1 LVKQIGA
8 PAAELHAFLKASET
22 FFEREVASLQ
32 AFDQH
37 TQARQDLVEPDGL
50 CGGWGH
56 AWDHRSLHSS
66 KLRGRRSLFRVDGA
80 IVCVSV
86 TNQGVAL
93 PHRRR
98 RSRFGLRAQILL
110 GLAGV
115 TLIAIL
121 STGFLALWAAGNT
134 LRVHRETEALTLA
147 SAAARMASSVVGQA
161 DIMSPETR
169 EQLRAALLSL
179 SERSGGIGF
188 SVRSAGRGMVVSW
201 PPRVNGDIDPPIA
214 NSVLAGIQPALHYRN
229 SPDDGATQLLAYAGI
244 EAKGR
249 IIGVARVA
257 LDAPAP
263 VRVVL
268 KRSGWLLLGLVCGDA
283 LLVLALGY
291 FVLTQMVVQP
301 LRKME
306 RATAQV
312 GVGDWDQ
319 HIELAGPPELSALA
333 RAFNQMTSSL
343 AAQREQLI
351 RSEKLA
357 SVGQLAAGVAHE
369 IGNPLAAIL
378 GYVDILRADGA
389 GSGALP
395 EAERRDALDRVKAET
410 QRITRIIRDL
420 LEYSRPSHE
429 EPSLIDPLVV
439 VRSAQA
445 LLTPQARLREVPITV
460 APEAGP
466 WPTVLASQGRMTQ
479 VLVNLLLN
487 AADAMDGK
495 GQVSVTCETA
505 AGRVRI
511 AVSDQGPG
519 IERELR
525 RKVFDP
531 FFTTKPPGQGT
542 GLGLSISR
550 AIVETYGGTLE
561 LDPEAKGGAKFVI
574 DLPAAPG

>member
-1 LVKQIGA
+1 M
-8 PAAELHAFLKASET
+8 
-22 FFEREVASLQ
+22 
-32 AFDQH
+32 
-37 TQARQDLVEPDGL
+37 
-50 CGGWGH
+50 CG
-56 AWDHRSLHSS
+56 
-66 KLRGRRSLFRVDGA
+66 
-80 IVCVSV
+80 SV
-86 TNQGVAL
+86 TNQGVAR
-93 PHRRR
+93 PDRRS

-134 LRVHRETEALTLA
+134 LRVHRETEAVTLA
-147 SAAARMASSVVGQA
+147 SAAARMASVVVGQA

-214 NSVLAGIQPALHYRN
+214 NSVLAGIHPALHYRN

-333 RAFNQMTSSL
+333 LAFNQMTSSL

-378 GYVDILRADGA
+378 GYVDILRADRA

-429 EPSLIDPLVV
+429 EPSFIDPLVV

-445 LLTPQARLREVPITV
+445 LLTPQARFHEMRIT
-460 APEAGP
+460 ATPEAGP
-466 WPTVLASQGRMTQ
+466 WPAVLVSQGRMTQ

-495 GQVSVTCETA
+495 GQVSVTCESA

-561 LDPEAKGGAKFVI
+561 LDAEAVGGARFVI
-574 DLPAAPG
+574 DLPAAPPVENA